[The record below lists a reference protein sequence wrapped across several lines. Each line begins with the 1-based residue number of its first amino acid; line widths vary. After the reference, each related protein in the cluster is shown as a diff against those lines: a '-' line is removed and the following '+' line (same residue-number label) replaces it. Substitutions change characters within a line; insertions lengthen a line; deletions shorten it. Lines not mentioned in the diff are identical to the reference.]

1 MKKTILAI
9 LMAIVATSAVAAGT
23 CKGGDPFEGVN
34 DGHEYCISKKTMS
47 WWAAFVWCQQQGRHL
62 ASLEEA
68 CGQWYGVW
76 GDAACGNMVKS
87 GVTDKICWTAN
98 PSGSNR
104 AYYVNAGTGTIN
116 GDYYRNITT
125 NYAALCY

>member
-9 LMAIVATSAVAAGT
+9 LMAILATSAYAEGK
-23 CKGGDPFEGVN
+23 CEGGDPFEGAN
-34 DGHEYCISKKTMS
+34 DGHEYCISTTTMS
-47 WWAAFVWCQQQGRHL
+47 WWSAFAWCQHQGRHL
-62 ASLEEA
+62 ASLQEVCEGWHGA
-68 CGQWYGVW
+68 T
-76 GDAACGNMVKS
+76 GDAACGNLVKA
-87 GVTDKICWTAN
+87 GGPNKGCWTAN